1 VKHGDLSN
9 VAMYRG
15 INLTPVISMLFESVP
30 LSLYGDYLY
39 SDQLQLGFKENS
51 GCSDALFTF
60 TESVKYFNKHNSKV
74 YCTFLDASKAFDKVL
89 INGLILKLIK
99 RNVPVH
105 FIRLLFLLVQQFKM
119 LCCLGVYD

>member
-9 VAMYRG
+9 VDIYRG
-15 INLTPVISMLFESVP
+15 ITLTPVISKLFESVL

-39 SDQLQLGFKENS
+39 SDQLQFGFKENS

-89 INGLILKLIK
+89 INGLILKLI
-99 RNVPVH
+99 
-105 FIRLLFLLVQQFKM
+105 
-119 LCCLGVYD
+119 